1 MTAVLGCQR
10 LASKSM
16 LLLLSGRDPANSTY
30 ATETGQ
36 ILYKVTKPLKSI
48 FATATIQKAVG
59 TVQGVWLGDEGAFE
73 YPDPGTASTAGT
85 SHEVPMFAE
94 GNDDSEG
101 LDNLAAQPA
110 FEGHFAFIA
119 QVEINVVKPSL
130 FRYNGLQVPAR
141 DYLRFDGLNCLV
153 SLFHSGHECSKH
165 AMDTNIAGSPATDI
179 ALSNDGS
186 EKQVAKYEDLRA
198 DLGPFRKRRQGS
210 LEVDPSCEPILD
222 EIMMTF
228 IYLPITMHLFLSG
241 RNPANSSYAAET
253 GQVLYKVTTPLKVG
267 PGTTTIRK
275 AVGTVQG
282 VWQGETGA
290 LELLK
295 GVREEFEGEEAA
307 RELDDGE
314 SVSPTGAPILE
325 GHFAFFAQIE
335 FHAFA
340 DSRFRYN
347 SLDVPVSTYFRK
359 EGWSWLGRVRVFRAS
374 DGLEYR
380 WERRI
385 GGSFKLFNNESDIQV
400 GKYDD
405 SRPDLGPL
413 LKGRQGSLE
422 VDPSCEPILDEIIL
436 TFVYTYVNEEL

>member
-1 MTAVLGCQR
+1 
-10 LASKSM
+10 M

-59 TVQGVWLGDEGAFE
+59 TVQGVWLGDGGAFE
-73 YPDPGTASTAGT
+73 YPDPGTPSTAGT

-94 GNDDSEG
+94 GNDDSQG
-101 LDNLAAQPA
+101 LDNLAAQPS

-130 FRYNGLQVPAR
+130 FRYNGLQVPVR

-153 SLFHSGHECSKH
+153 YLFHSGHECSKH

-186 EKQVAKYEDLRA
+186 EKQVAKYEDLRG

-210 LEVDPSCEPILD
+210 LEVDPSCEPVLD

-228 IYLPITMHLFLSG
+228 IYLYIRDEDYG
-241 RNPANSSYAAET
+241 IET
-253 GQVLYKVTTPLKVG
+253 WAQFKGCG
-267 PGTTTIRK
+267 K
-275 AVGTVQG
+275 AKRVP
-282 VWQGETGA
+282 WS
-290 LELLK
+290 LPK

-385 GGSFKLFNNESDIQV
+385 GGSFKLFNNESNIQV